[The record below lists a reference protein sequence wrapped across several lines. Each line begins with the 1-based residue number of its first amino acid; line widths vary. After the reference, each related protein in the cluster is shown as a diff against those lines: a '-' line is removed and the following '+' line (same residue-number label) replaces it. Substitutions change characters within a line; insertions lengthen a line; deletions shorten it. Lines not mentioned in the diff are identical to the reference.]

1 MGTFVL
7 SEATLLAGSAWTGT
21 APGPGNPTVSGSVAS
36 STDWS
41 DHVEQITFDMAAANI
56 EFTNFGDKGFVS
68 NKPGLLSF
76 DFSVMFQQDVAAS
89 SVDAIFGAAFLAK
102 TLLYFDIK
110 AASAAR
116 GASNPSWVI
125 AAYVAKYPAFGG
137 TVGSKANAT
146 IEFMQAGKFARLTS

>member
-1 MGTFVL
+1 MPTFVL
-7 SEATLLAGSAWTGT
+7 TEATLLQGTGWTGT
-21 APGPGNPTVSGSVAS
+21 APGPSNPAVSGTVTS

-41 DHVEQITFDMAAANI
+41 DHVEQINFNMAAANI
-56 EFTNFGDKGFVS
+56 DFTNFADKGFVS

-89 SVDAIFGAAFLAK
+89 SIDAIYGAAFLAR
-102 TLLYFDIK
+102 TLLYFDLK

-116 GASNPSWVI
+116 GTSNPSWVI

-137 TVGSKANAT
+137 SVGSKAAAT
-146 IEFMQAGKFARLTS
+146 IEFMQAGKFARLTA

>member
-1 MGTFVL
+1 MATFVL
-7 SEATLLAGSAWTGT
+7 TEATLLAGTAWTGT
-21 APGPGNPTVSGSVAS
+21 APGPANPSVSGTISS

-41 DHVEQITFDMAAANI
+41 DHVEQINFNMAAANI
-56 EFTNFGDKGFVS
+56 DFTNFGDKGFVS

-89 SVDAIFGAAFLAK
+89 SVDAVFGAGFLAK
-102 TLLYFDIK
+102 TLFYFDVK
-110 AASAAR
+110 ATSSAR
-116 GASNPSWVI
+116 GTGNPSWVI

-137 TVGSKANAT
+137 SVGSKAMTT